1 MPLLPVFLINRPG
14 EIPQYH
20 QKYVVD
26 LILEVTSDLTNK
38 PPGLDHWQQLLAG
51 PVVISGVQSSHVN
64 SIQALDK
71 WNIEHQ
77 DPQFLSSVV
86 RWGCTLAVYAHDLLR
101 SSGAA
106 VAEKGRI
113 VVMSTLVL
121 RTFLMLSQLPRV
133 TRDGDAFAVTMQ
145 VLTGLKYK
153 CSLTHRPFPLV
164 QILDSIQTKTAAA
177 PACWVKA
184 QEAFQECMTKAGKF
198 LDIPGILKE
207 PKAKEA
213 LMRVLAVDLT
223 EIFLGSRAKR
233 PLAMTCR
240 DALPLVLS
248 LEKSAFRLSEQTP
261 LNIFADDF
269 AKVHG
274 HPAREA
280 QEFYDTHK
288 SRTANLTLARSV
300 ILNGSMQEL
309 VECSTSWPYGAP
321 FAINPRSF
329 AGGGYAGGERVPQ
342 EMKECSQ
349 CGEPKLASAFG
360 AQAAGSDS
368 MTPVCKGKKVCS
380 MCGEDK
386 EFAAFNLD
394 VKDNRLLSTCKDCL
408 CKKEMT
414 ECSRCG
420 DVKQPSAFCA
430 ETVGNDGIL
439 PVCKA
444 CLSKQETKECSECG
458 IVKLPSAFCARA
470 AGSDGMGP
478 VCKACLSKQG
488 KKGCSMCGEIKES
501 AAFYLDAKTNRLSS
515 ACKDCNRKRQ
525 REKTRD
531 AAAGKCCK
539 RARCQDAE
547 HAEPAQHSLY
557 AEQAHGFPV
566 QTQTTQV
573 TPQQAQHGQ
582 HTLSAEPG
590 QDKVVARQAPQES
603 KKSSR
608 GRPIKPKVSIVKAQ
622 FNTAATTRRNSAT
635 STGNKDSSGANG
647 R

>member
-288 SRTANLTLARSV
+288 SRTGANLTLARSV

-329 AGGGYAGGERVPQ
+329 AVLTAFAGGFTGSKAKHSGTTKLPCSSETRRALYDTYMKTDSQQDPELAAMEELQHVVTGQEGGPVRLTEEERKQVEEGLAERPDLHEFVSQSLAQQAGGDVPIALPWNDV
-342 EMKECSQ
+342 K
-349 CGEPKLASAFG
+349 
-360 AQAAGSDS
+360 AADLRLVGPRMQLTALVQQFEAD
-368 MTPVCKGKKVCS
+368 TPVAIKLQSLV
-380 MCGEDK
+380 EEWPDY
-386 EFAAFNLD
+386 
-394 VKDNRLLSTCKDCL
+394 RLI
-408 CKKEMT
+408 
-414 ECSRCG
+414 
-420 DVKQPSAFCA
+420 
-430 ETVGNDGIL
+430 DG
-439 PVCKA
+439 
-444 CLSKQETKECSECG
+444 
-458 IVKLPSAFCARA
+458 
-470 AGSDGMGP
+470 
-478 VCKACLSKQG
+478 
-488 KKGCSMCGEIKES
+488 GC
-501 AAFYLDAKTNRLSS
+501 
-515 ACKDCNRKRQ
+515 
-525 REKTRD
+525 
-531 AAAGKCCK
+531 
-539 RARCQDAE
+539 
-547 HAEPAQHSLY
+547 
-557 AEQAHGFPV
+557 
-566 QTQTTQV
+566 
-573 TPQQAQHGQ
+573 
-582 HTLSAEPG
+582 
-590 QDKVVARQAPQES
+590 
-603 KKSSR
+603 
-608 GRPIKPKVSIVKAQ
+608 
-622 FNTAATTRRNSAT
+622 
-635 STGNKDSSGANG
+635 
-647 R
+647 

>member
-1 MPLLPVFLINRPG
+1 M
-14 EIPQYH
+14 
-20 QKYVVD
+20 QKVLAGISKGMSSEQLFERLCD
-26 LILEVTSDLTNK
+26 IHFDQEVL
-38 PPGLDHWQQLLAG
+38 QLLRAFT
-51 PVVISGVQSSHVN
+51 
-64 SIQALDK
+64 AL
-71 WNIEHQ
+71 E
-77 DPQFLSSVV
+77 FL
-86 RWGCTLAVYAHDLLR
+86 
-101 SSGAA
+101 
-106 VAEKGRI
+106 
-113 VVMSTLVL
+113 
-121 RTFLMLSQLPRV
+121 
-133 TRDGDAFAVTMQ
+133 
-145 VLTGLKYK
+145 
-153 CSLTHRPFPLV
+153 
-164 QILDSIQTKTAAA
+164 
-177 PACWVKA
+177 
-184 QEAFQECMTKAGKF
+184 
-198 LDIPGILKE
+198 
-207 PKAKEA
+207 
-213 LMRVLAVDLT
+213 
-223 EIFLGSRAKR
+223 
-233 PLAMTCR
+233 
-240 DALPLVLS
+240 
-248 LEKSAFRLSEQTP
+248 
-261 LNIFADDF
+261 
-269 AKVHG
+269 G
-274 HPAREA
+274 HPAITALTLGKDLSAIVQEEILPQDKEAEELQIRALTRALSVRVRVLDVAGASAYARLYELRDAQDHPNSSASGSTVGVDGADPSAQVVHLLHTPGHYNLVYPAGQNILSPQDAISESGPTRPVPEEGLTPAVRSGLTPKPALLAKYGVGELRFTKRAA
-280 QEFYDTHK
+280 QEDAVRNGAARREKKCSGCDIVQATDAFYESKHGPGRL
-288 SRTANLTLARSV
+288 SRNCITCIGRQIA
-300 ILNGSMQEL
+300 
-309 VECSTSWPYGAP
+309 
-321 FAINPRSF
+321 
-329 AGGGYAGGERVPQ
+329 AGGCNQLDQSSKVCVA
-342 EMKECSQ
+342 
-349 CGEPKLASAFG
+349 CGELKALEEFF
-360 AQAAGSDS
+360 AQGHYNMCMRCDA
-368 MTPVCKGKKVCS
+368 TGKKVCS

-515 ACKDCNRKRQ
+515 ACKDCNRKRR
-525 REKTRD
+525 REKARD

-608 GRPIKPKVSIVKAQ
+608 GRPIKPKVRWVCHL
-622 FNTAATTRRNSAT
+622 
-635 STGNKDSSGANG
+635 
-647 R
+647 